1 MSERS
6 TGSGP
11 SWDPAVADAD
21 YRSFADFP
29 SWAGCRVDRVVWDA
43 YLGDLRREQERTS
56 EAAQRHAIDVAIR
69 SAAFETGAVEGLY
82 ETTRGITHT
91 IAVQA
96 AAWDLALEKPGPLA
110 ARLFEAALRTY
121 ELVLDAATHRT
132 PVSEAWLR
140 RVQEELC
147 RPQETYRVHTPL
159 GWQDRPL
166 VLGRYKTEPNHV
178 VLPDGSRHA
187 YAPVHRVAD
196 EMHRL
201 VAQLGTPAF
210 DAAHPVLQAAYAH
223 HALTAVH
230 PFADGNGRTA
240 RALASVY
247 LYRAARVPLL
257 VYSDERSAYFAA
269 LNAADAGDVQVFVDF
284 VFERSVDTLT
294 LVTEEL
300 REVASASL
308 ADSAERVRHL
318 LSGHGGLSLHE
329 LERVGQRLATTLRE
343 ETERQLEQ
351 ASLPDGVTGQ
361 AGSVIGPVRGSPPA
375 GYRWLPEGFTVW
387 LASGGLAPAAMSL
400 HVDVALSPNP
410 DEPFPYALVGRDP
423 VTGAA
428 APYSELHP
436 LRLRLA
442 EVYPNVRP
450 VALRRI
456 QGWARQLIKLLLD
469 RLADELARTLHAR

>member
-21 YRSFADFP
+21 HRSFADFP

-43 YLGDLRREQERTS
+43 YLGDLRRERERTS

-96 AAWDLALEKPGPLA
+96 AAWDLALEKPGPLG

-132 PVSEAWLR
+132 PVSEAWPR

-166 VLGRYKTEPNHV
+166 VLGRYETEPNHV

-257 VYSDERSAYFAA
+257 V
-269 LNAADAGDVQVFVDF
+269 
-284 VFERSVDTLT
+284 
-294 LVTEEL
+294 
-300 REVASASL
+300 
-308 ADSAERVRHL
+308 
-318 LSGHGGLSLHE
+318 
-329 LERVGQRLATTLRE
+329 
-343 ETERQLEQ
+343 
-351 ASLPDGVTGQ
+351 
-361 AGSVIGPVRGSPPA
+361 
-375 GYRWLPEGFTVW
+375 
-387 LASGGLAPAAMSL
+387 
-400 HVDVALSPNP
+400 
-410 DEPFPYALVGRDP
+410 
-423 VTGAA
+423 
-428 APYSELHP
+428 
-436 LRLRLA
+436 
-442 EVYPNVRP
+442 
-450 VALRRI
+450 
-456 QGWARQLIKLLLD
+456 
-469 RLADELARTLHAR
+469 